1 MPHTFLYLLHNSELY
16 SIVLITCDT
25 DVALQMTGMPIREA
39 KQKEKEKAE
48 GLRKEAMQALAG
60 REGQFRQLSA
70 IRLELERLRLLL
82 ERVSKRERLKRE
94 GEITACLLLVLYCHL
109 STV

>member
-1 MPHTFLYLLHNSELY
+1 
-16 SIVLITCDT
+16 
-25 DVALQMTGMPIREA
+25 MTGMPMREA
-39 KQKEKEKAE
+39 KQKERDKAD
-48 GLRKEAMQALAG
+48 GLRKEGLQALSA

-94 GEITACLLLVLYCHL
+94 SEHLKAATASCQH
-109 STV
+109 

>member
-1 MPHTFLYLLHNSELY
+1 MP
-16 SIVLITCDT
+16 
-25 DVALQMTGMPIREA
+25 MREA
-39 KQKEKEKAE
+39 KQKERAEGLLRAE
-48 GLRKEAMQALAG
+48 GLRREGLQALSA

-94 GEITACLLLVLYCHL
+94 SEHNKL
-109 STV
+109 

>member
-1 MPHTFLYLLHNSELY
+1 MPL
-16 SIVLITCDT
+16 
-25 DVALQMTGMPIREA
+25 REA
-39 KQKEKEKAE
+39 KHKEREKAE
-48 GLRKEAMQALAG
+48 GLRREALQALAA

-94 GEITACLLLVLYCHL
+94 GAHAAADQQHAQSMHIN
-109 STV
+109 

>member
-1 MPHTFLYLLHNSELY
+1 
-16 SIVLITCDT
+16 
-25 DVALQMTGMPIREA
+25 MTGMPIREA

-48 GLRKEAMQALAG
+48 ALRKEAMQALAS

-94 GEITACLLLVLYCHL
+94 GGLPCCLLLVLH
-109 STV
+109 

>member
-1 MPHTFLYLLHNSELY
+1 
-16 SIVLITCDT
+16 
-25 DVALQMTGMPIREA
+25 MTGMPGLREA
-39 KQKEKEKAE
+39 KLKEQDKAE
-48 GLRKEAMQALAG
+48 ALRREGLQALAA

-94 GEITACLLLVLYCHL
+94 GKDSLEFRAFSKEGL
-109 STV
+109 